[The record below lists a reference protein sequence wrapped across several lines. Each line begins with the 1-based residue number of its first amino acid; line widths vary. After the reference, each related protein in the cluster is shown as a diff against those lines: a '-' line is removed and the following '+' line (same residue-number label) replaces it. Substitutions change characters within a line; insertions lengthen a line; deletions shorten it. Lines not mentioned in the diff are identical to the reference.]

1 MESIIFLGMNPDI
14 WIVLL
19 TILVVFGLMLFTKL
33 PGDYVFMGSM
43 VVFVTTGVLPVD
55 EALSSFSSESVIM
68 TGALFV
74 IIAGLVYSGV
84 LQWIVKYCLACPRRT
99 GRHCCAS
106 CFPWPC

>member
-1 MESIIFLGMNPDI
+1 M

-55 EALSSFSSESVIM
+55 EALSSFSS
-68 TGALFV
+68 
-74 IIAGLVYSGV
+74 
-84 LQWIVKYCLACPRRT
+84 
-99 GRHCCAS
+99 
-106 CFPWPC
+106 